1 MSKLRKWFQKYV
13 GKNKVTRSS
22 ADSSGMRIIDC
33 PGYGDD
39 LKIAVMD
46 GVVSEKLQEEIIKG
60 KYEWF
65 EGRAIQKVVKEGDVL
80 LEIGAGVG
88 FISTIA
94 WRTGKLQAVHC
105 YEADPRLIPIIAK
118 THALNKVRGT
128 IQNVILTTDA
138 EVIRSK
144 SIDFFIRE
152 DFYGSSQSQKNG
164 GGIQEVIKVPTQR
177 FQDALNNLAP
187 TIIACDIEGAE
198 LGLFNAVQCPSVDR
212 IMLETHQYVFGGDGM
227 RQLFNE
233 LHDCG
238 FHYNQY
244 HSAGA
249 VCVFQRINP
258 Q

>member
-13 GKNKVTRSS
+13 GKKKAKRSR

-33 PGYGDD
+33 PGYGHD

-46 GVVSEKLQEEIIKG
+46 GVVSEKIQKMILKG
-60 KYEWF
+60 SYEWR
-65 EGRAIQKVVKEGDVL
+65 EGKAIQNILKDGDVL

-88 FISTIA
+88 FISSVA
-94 WRTGKLQAVHC
+94 WRTGKLRSVHC

-118 THALNKVRGT
+118 THALNQVNGT

-138 EVIRSK
+138 DVLRSK
-144 SIDFFIRE
+144 SIDFFVRE
-152 DFYGSSQSQKNG
+152 NFYGSSQTQKYTG
-164 GGIQEVIKVPTQR
+164 VQEVIKVPAQR
-177 FQDALNNLAP
+177 FQDVLNDLAP

-198 LGLFNAVQCPSVDR
+198 LGLFKAVECPSVDR
-212 IMLETHQYVFGGDGM
+212 ILLETHQYVFGGDGM
-227 RQLFNE
+227 RQLFRE

-244 HSAGA
+244 YSAGP
-249 VCVFQRINP
+249 VCVFQRIQP